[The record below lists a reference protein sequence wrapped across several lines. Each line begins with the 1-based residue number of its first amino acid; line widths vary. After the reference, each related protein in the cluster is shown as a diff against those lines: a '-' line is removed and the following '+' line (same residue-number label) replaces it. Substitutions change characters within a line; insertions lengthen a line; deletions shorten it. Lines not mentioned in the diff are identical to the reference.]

1 MSATLHAPAPAE
13 PVNLVEALTAPVDPA
28 AELHDARTTLRAVSA
43 LLQGFAQAGHMSEEH
58 AGQACRL
65 VQLATGPLMRAGQAL
80 APQPEARTRHTA
92 EPDAEAHALASEL
105 AEFSDTAEGLCVAF
119 ELIGEGCGSGDPER
133 AARLT
138 SLAFMLA
145 GVAGDLAMALS
156 EAAERKADW
165 PPQRRAA
172 R

>member
-1 MSATLHAPAPAE
+1 MSAALHTPAPAE
-13 PVNLVEALTAPVDPA
+13 PVDLVEATAASVDPA

-65 VQLATGPLMRAGQAL
+65 VQLAAGPLMRAGQAL
-80 APQPEARTRHTA
+80 TPQPDAPTRHTA
-92 EPDAEAHALASEL
+92 EPDAEAHARASEL
-105 AEFSDTAEGLCVAF
+105 DEFADTAEGLRVAF
-119 ELIGEGCGSGDPER
+119 ELIGEGCGSGDPQR

-138 SLAFMLA
+138 SLAFTLA

-156 EAAERKADW
+156 EAAEREADG